1 MRRLAAEIAKECL
14 GVPVARPRES
24 NLAREQA
31 PLQSL
36 VHYAQWTSFQ
46 DGPAK

>member
-14 GVPVARPRES
+14 GVPVARPHES

-31 PLQSL
+31 PLPSL
-36 VHYAQWTSFQ
+36 VHYAKRTSFR
-46 DGPAK
+46 DGPVK